1 MMNEFESEDLIC
13 PITLQLFRDP
23 VRAKDGHVYERQA
36 IVTWILEHGTS
47 PLTREPLTLD
57 DLKTDEQIKQLVKQR
72 RPSTVSFHVPTQRV
86 SIPSVSQRVANRER
100 INSYLRYLSR
110 RDHSYKC
117 VLSLFFISFI
127 IPLIFILGI
136 YFGLTGSFVESIEI
150 SSFYSGNLNST
161 NTLNRSV
168 SLSQYFYYQL
178 LSLNLSTNGF
188 YGFQIQSLSVNS
200 IDGDLYLDYFNE
212 SQLLIYSYKDK
223 NYSNTYF
230 GLNLQANRYIL
241 MITTYFC
248 CNSGGPFT
256 LRITGP
262 QKIQF

>member
-1 MMNEFESEDLIC
+1 MMNELESEDLIC
-13 PITLQLFRDP
+13 PITLQVFRDP

-47 PLTREPLTLD
+47 PMTRQPLTLD
-57 DLKTDEQIKQLVKQR
+57 DLQTDEQIKQLVKQR
-72 RPSTVSFHVPTQRV
+72 RTSTVSFHVPTQRV
-86 SIPSVSQRVANRER
+86 SIPSLSQRVTNREQN
-100 INSYLRYLSR
+100 NSYLRYFSR

-117 VLSLFFISFI
+117 VLTVFFISFV
-127 IPLIFILGI
+127 IPLTFILAI
-136 YFGLTGSFVESIEI
+136 YFGLTNSLVESIEI
-150 SSFYSGNLNST
+150 SSLYSSDFNST
-161 NTLNRSV
+161 NSLNRSV
-168 SLSQYFYYQL
+168 SLSQYFYYEL
-178 LSLNLSTNGF
+178 LSLNLSMNGF
-188 YGFQIQSLSVNS
+188 YGFEIESLSVNS

-212 SQLLIYSYKDK
+212 SQLLTYSYKDK

-248 CNSGGPFT
+248 CNPGGPFT

-262 QKIQF
+262 QNIQF